1 MLPERHR
8 NVVSMKRIDQ
18 LRIGLAV
25 LTALGIWSL
34 LVWQHL
40 HGGVASHHLLN
51 DPDLPQV
58 SDWWG
63 GLLLPALTWG
73 LLGLSRRRLAKAGSP
88 GLQAV
93 VFGLLGGV
101 AFGLALSISF
111 VSGHESFSSYLFY
124 SLLPLALFLPVYRP
138 ECLLGFVL
146 GMSTALGVVLP
157 TLFGF
162 LMALATFVIHRFI
175 GLTLMRMAGWRG
187 ASNAAAD
194 SAADRPE

>member
-1 MLPERHR
+1 
-8 NVVSMKRIDQ
+8 MKPIDR
-18 LRIGLAV
+18 LRIGLTV
-25 LTALGIWSL
+25 LATLGIWSL
-34 LVWQHL
+34 LVWQHF

-63 GLLLPALTWG
+63 GVLLPALTWG
-73 LLGLSRRRLAKAGSP
+73 LLGLSRRRVLRSEGSGLA
-88 GLQAV
+88 AV
-93 VFGLLGGV
+93 VLGLLAGA

-111 VSGHESFSSYLFY
+111 VSGHESVSKYLFY

-157 TLFGF
+157 TLFGS
-162 LMALATFVIHRFI
+162 LMALATFVVHRFV
-175 GLTLMRMAGWRG
+175 GLPLLRLTGLRTKASPGAGLRG
-187 ASNAAAD
+187 
-194 SAADRPE
+194 R